1 MRYKHPRCAKSHAL
15 AILFLP
21 TFEGSLFDV
30 DRIPQLED
38 IVGEL
43 AMQALAMGG
52 KAALGIGMVPSGRF
66 VPVALFPAFLAFL
79 DSPFFVVVVGISGTS
94 LPFHLALQSSF
105 LFGIGG

>member
-1 MRYKHPRCAKSHAL
+1 M
-15 AILFLP
+15 
-21 TFEGSLFDV
+21 

-94 LPFHLALQSSF
+94 LPFHLALQPSF